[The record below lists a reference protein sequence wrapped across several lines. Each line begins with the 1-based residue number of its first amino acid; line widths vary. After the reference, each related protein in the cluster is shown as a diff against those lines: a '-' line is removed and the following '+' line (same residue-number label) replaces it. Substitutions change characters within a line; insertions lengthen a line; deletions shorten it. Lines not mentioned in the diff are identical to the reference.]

1 MMNADSLTE
10 AVKLTLHR
18 LWILWSMVLVILYK
32 KTELAK
38 WPVNHDDSI
47 S

>member
-1 MMNADSLTE
+1 MMNADSLTG
-10 AVKLTLHR
+10 AVTLYR
-18 LWILWSMVLVILYK
+18 LWILRSMVLVILYK
-32 KTELAK
+32 KTELAR